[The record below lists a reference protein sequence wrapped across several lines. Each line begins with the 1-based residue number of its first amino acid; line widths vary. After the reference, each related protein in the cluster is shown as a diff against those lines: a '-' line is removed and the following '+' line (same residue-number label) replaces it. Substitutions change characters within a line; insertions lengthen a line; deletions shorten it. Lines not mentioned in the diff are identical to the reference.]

1 MCHSTE
7 NVLTEGCFDEASQGV
22 FILKKIEA
30 IIREEKLDAVRKA
43 LKEESYF
50 GITVSEVSG
59 HGRQG
64 GLTLQWRVGEYKVD
78 LLPKLKI
85 EVVVLDEDVSR
96 IMHVIATTAR
106 TGNIGDG
113 KIFVIPVDDAMRI
126 RTGDSG
132 FDAI

>member
-1 MCHSTE
+1 M
-7 NVLTEGCFDEASQGV
+7 
-22 FILKKIEA
+22 KKIEA

-43 LKEESYF
+43 LKEDSYF

-85 EVVVLDEDVSR
+85 EVVVLDEDVPR
-96 IMHVIATTAR
+96 IMHAIATAAR
-106 TGNIGDG
+106 TGNIGDAR
-113 KIFVIPVDDAMRI
+113 FL
-126 RTGDSG
+126 
-132 FDAI
+132 

>member
-1 MCHSTE
+1 M
-7 NVLTEGCFDEASQGV
+7 
-22 FILKKIEA
+22 KKIEA

-43 LKEESYF
+43 LKEDSYF

-96 IMHVIATTAR
+96 IMHTIAAAAR

-113 KIFVIPVDDAMRI
+113 KIFVLPVEDAMRI
-126 RTGDSG
+126 RTGDTG
-132 FDAI
+132 YDAI